1 MLKELILKRAKI
13 LKIARIVCSLIAM
26 VIFLAIFLLPTPA
39 LDFVTYLQ
47 LMPVGLRKAALPA
60 VLSIGSFLLL
70 ILLTFIFGRVYCS
83 FICPLGTL
91 QDIAIGLSKKI
102 RPQARRKKFTRSY
115 RRLRYAVLAMVMGA
129 MFLGMAI
136 PLGLIEPFAI
146 FGRFTAVVIKP
157 LFVWLNNVVVDSE
170 LIESIYPLDYLP
182 FSPILLLLGV
192 GGLGSV
198 MVVAFFR
205 GRLFCNTL
213 CPAGTL
219 LGLMSKFSWFKLA
232 FDADSC
238 IECGKC
244 IKSCKAGCID
254 AKNSIIDNERCV
266 RCFNCIAVCTP
277 NAINYSHQK
286 SPKPINQD
294 LSRRDFLLI
303 GGSAALGTAL
313 LPPLLRYR
321 TPNKNAVMPPGAL
334 NFDRFTAK
342 CTGCQLCV
350 SNCPGYVLKPAALHY
365 GLSGF
370 LQPRLD
376 FDAGMCEY
384 ECTVCSNIC
393 PNGALI
399 PLNEARKKLLQ
410 IGIANYSHELCVVV
424 TDRTHCGACAE
435 HCPTGAVHM
444 VERPDGLTIPQVEPE
459 LCIGCGACE
468 YICPVKPKKA
478 IIVSGLKSQ
487 GIAEVGRSEQVI
499 DQLKDQDFPF

>member
-1 MLKELILKRAKI
+1 
-13 LKIARIVCSLIAM
+13 
-26 VIFLAIFLLPTPA
+26 
-39 LDFVTYLQ
+39 
-47 LMPVGLRKAALPA
+47 
-60 VLSIGSFLLL
+60 VL
-70 ILLTFIFGRVYCS
+70 
-83 FICPLGTL
+83 
-91 QDIAIGLSKKI
+91 
-102 RPQARRKKFTRSY
+102 
-115 RRLRYAVLAMVMGA
+115 
-129 MFLGMAI
+129 
-136 PLGLIEPFAI
+136 
-146 FGRFTAVVIKP
+146 
-157 LFVWLNNVVVDSE
+157 NSE
-170 LIESIYPLDYLP
+170 LIENLYPLDYLP
-182 FSPILLLLGV
+182 FSLILLLV
-192 GGLGSV
+192 GGGVFGLV
-198 MVVAFFR
+198 MLMAFFR
-205 GRLFCNTL
+205 GRLFCNTI

-219 LGLMSKFSWFKLA
+219 LGLISKFSWFKLV

-254 AKNSIIDNERCV
+254 AKNRIIDNERCV

-277 NAINYSHQK
+277 SAINYSHQK
-286 SPKPINQD
+286 APKPMKQD

-321 TPNKNAVMPPGAL
+321 TPNKHAVMPPGAL

-376 FDAGMCEY
+376 FNAGMCEY
-384 ECTVCSNIC
+384 ECTVCSNLC

-399 PLNEARKKLLQ
+399 PLNEERKKLLQ
-410 IGIANYSHELCVVV
+410 IGIANYSRELCVVV
-424 TDRTHCGACAE
+424 TDHTYCGACAE

-444 VERPDGLTIPQVEPE
+444 VNLPNGLTIPQVEPE

-468 YICPVKPKKA
+468 YICPVRPTKA
-478 IIVSGLKSQ
+478 IIVAGLNSQ
-487 GIAEVGRSEQVI
+487 GTAKIGRSEQVI
-499 DQLKDQDFPF
+499 DHLKDQDFPF